1 MARRVMGYLF
11 GALAGLLFVPAAL
24 IVGVFGMLVPVAAVF
39 LGRRAMAVDALLI
52 GATGGVGLG
61 LVGVGVIDYFANW
74 AGTQSCSPGRVLLG
88 PGVQAGST
96 ECGGVPPAAW
106 LICGAVGAL
115 AALTVA
121 LVVEIRRQRG
131 NPVGGATHDQTPTM
145 NS

>member
-1 MARRVMGYLF
+1 VARRVMGYLL
-11 GALAGLLFVPAAL
+11 GALAGLLSVPAVL
-24 IVGVFGMLVPVAAVF
+24 IVGVFGTLIPVAALL
-39 LGRRAMAVDALLI
+39 LGRRTMAVEALLI
-52 GATGGVGLG
+52 GGMGGVGLG

-74 AGTQSCSPGRVLLG
+74 AGTQSRSPGRVLLG
-88 PGVQAGST
+88 PGGQAGST

-121 LVVEIRRQRG
+121 LVVEIRRQRD
-131 NPVGGATHDQTPTM
+131 NPSGGATHDQTPSM